1 MRCIQQD
8 ACTVFARSMTSLYQR
23 MRWFPNNLRKQTA
36 TRATEVLKK
45 RVRVKGPSSDANK
58 LERKMGSWLKTRL
71 IMAARWHACVR
82 LSEMAVCKI
91 SGLYEQT
98 TTCGSQWE
106 NLLQWTKPTAC
117 LFACLL
123 FNERETRLRFFFIS
137 KSSITRRLRFYLCS
151 LLWQNNDKSIFQKSF
166 NYI

>member
-23 MRWFPNNLRKQTA
+23 MRWFPNNLGKQTA

-58 LERKMGSWLKTRL
+58 LERKMGSWLKTRR

-151 LLWQNNDKSIFQKSF
+151 LLWQNNDKSIFQD
-166 NYI
+166 